1 VKISKGKFWTLSIFI
16 GALLFLFQAG
26 WATEAKKKA
35 PLDADRP
42 DRLITMALEYTGI
55 EVAQGQPVNMSL
67 LFHNGGKSMELV
79 QVWVSAKPAG
89 WRTRLKT
96 DTYTVTG
103 LSVPAGEDKSI
114 VFEAEPDKSIRP
126 GEYNFVIEAK
136 TQDGQFHMKQPLVVK
151 VKEADK
157 STMRGLKLS
166 TSYPI
171 LQAPSNMK
179 FEFSIEV
186 ENKLGKDAIVNL
198 SAQVPE
204 GWEVNIKPSYEQKT
218 ISSLK
223 IRANDSQ
230 TISLEVNPVRDARA
244 GEYPIIFRAQTE
256 EARSE
261 IRLTCVLT
269 GTYAIEAGTP
279 TGLLSLEVNQGKK
292 ATVSIFVKNTG
303 TATLKNVKFTAYK
316 PENWKVDFTPDTIPV
331 LEPREVK
338 QVEATI
344 TPAEEALVGDY
355 SVNIVADGDKAVKNL
370 EFRVSV
376 KASTTWG
383 WIGLGIILIVIAGL
397 MFMFRWIGRR

>member
-1 VKISKGKFWTLSIFI
+1 MKSSIGKYWIAPLSIF
-16 GALLFLFQAG
+16 LLMFFVHTGHA
-26 WATEAKKKA
+26 AETKKKTV
-35 PLDADRP
+35 LSEDRP
-42 DRLITMALEYTGI
+42 ERLLTMALEYPGI
-55 EVAQGQPVNMSL
+55 EVAQGQSVSMNL
-67 LFHNGGKSMELV
+67 LFHNGGKTMEFV
-79 QVWVSAKPAG
+79 QVWVSAKPSG

-96 DTYTVTG
+96 DQYTVTG

-114 VFEAEPDKSIRP
+114 IFEAEPDKSIRP
-126 GEYNFVIEAK
+126 GDYNFLIEAK
-136 TQDGQFHMKQPLVVK
+136 TQDERFLLKQPLTIK
-151 VKEADK
+151 VREADK
-157 STMRGLKLS
+157 ATMRGLKLS

-204 GWEVNIKPSYEQKT
+204 GWEVNIKPSYEPKT

-230 TISLEVNPVRDARA
+230 TISLEVNPIKDARA

-256 EARSE
+256 DARSE

-269 GTYAIEAGTP
+269 GTYSIEAGTA

-316 PENWKVDFTPDTIPV
+316 PENWKVEFKPEVIPV
-331 LEPREVK
+331 LEPREIK

-344 TPAEEALVGDY
+344 TPADEALVGDY

-383 WIGLGIILIVIAGL
+383 WIGLGIILVVIAGL
-397 MFMFRWIGRR
+397 TFMFRWIGRR

>member
-1 VKISKGKFWTLSIFI
+1 MKSPKGKCWIVSLSICL
-16 GALLFLFQAG
+16 LLFFTHAGQAAEG
-26 WATEAKKKA
+26 KKKA
-35 PLDADRP
+35 TLNEDRP
-42 DRLITMALEYTGI
+42 DRLITMALEYPGI
-55 EVAQGQPVNMSL
+55 EVAQGQSVSMNL
-67 LFHNGGKSMELV
+67 FFHNGGKSMEFV
-79 QVWVSAKPAG
+79 QVWISSKPAG

-96 DTYTVTG
+96 DLYTVTG
-103 LSVPAGEDKSI
+103 LTVPAGEDKSI
-114 VFEAEPDKSIRP
+114 TFEAEPDKTVRP
-126 GEYNFVIEAK
+126 GDYSFLIEAK
-136 TQDGQFHMKQPLVVK
+136 TPDERFYMKQPLTVK
-151 VKEADK
+151 VREADK
-157 STMRGLKLS
+157 SAMRGLKLS

-230 TISLEVNPVRDARA
+230 TISLEVNPVKDARA
-244 GEYPIIFRAQTE
+244 GEYPIIFRAQSE

-269 GTYAIEAGTP
+269 GTYSIEAGTA

-292 ATVSIFVKNTG
+292 ATVSIFLKNTG

-316 PENWKVDFTPDTIPV
+316 PENWKVEFKPEVIPV
-331 LEPREVK
+331 LEPKEIK

-344 TPAEEALVGDY
+344 TPADEALVGDY
-355 SVNIVADGDKAVKNL
+355 SVNIVADGEKAAKNL

-383 WIGLGIILIVIAGL
+383 WIGLGIIIIVIAGL
-397 MFMFRWIGRR
+397 AFMFRWIGRR